1 MGLSANPHDR
11 FFKQLMADVRVAQDF
26 VRHYL
31 PSDVVAA
38 LDLSTLALTGESFVD
53 EAFQAHH
60 TDLLFTVEL
69 VEGEP
74 GLVYVLMEHKSYP
87 DRLVAFQL
95 LRYLVKI
102 WERSVR
108 QEGRLPAVIPLVLYH
123 GEAAWRV
130 RPGFRWLVGGPEV
143 VRRYA
148 PEFEYALCDLSAYS
162 DEELR
167 GEVTLQAA
175 LLVLKHILR
184 EDLGPSLARAL
195 GLLRELAQQR
205 TGLEY
210 IETLLRYVTVGSCY
224 LSPEELE
231 RTVSE
236 AFPEGEQIM
245 ATIAEKWVEQGVQ
258 RGLQQ
263 GIAEGER
270 KGYLAA
276 IELGL
281 ELRFGAE
288 GLRLMPEIA
297 QVQDVAVLRAIAEA
311 IKVQA
316 TLEQIRQVYR

>member
-1 MGLSANPHDR
+1 MELPANPHDR
-11 FFKQLMADVRVAQDF
+11 FFKQLMADARVAQDF
-26 VRHYL
+26 MRHYL
-31 PSDVVAA
+31 PSDVAAA

-60 TDLLFTVEL
+60 TDLLFTVQL
-69 VEGEP
+69 AEGDD
-74 GLVYVLMEHKSYP
+74 GLVYVLIEHKSFP

-102 WERSVR
+102 WERALR
-108 QEGRLPAVIPLVLYH
+108 QEGRLPALVPLVLYH
-123 GEAAWRV
+123 GEVAWRV

-143 VRRYA
+143 VRRYV
-148 PEFEYALCDLSAYS
+148 PEFEYALCDLSQFS
-162 DEELR
+162 DDEIR
-167 GEVTLQAA
+167 GEVTLRAA

-195 GLLRELAQQR
+195 FLLRDLAHQR

-210 IETLLRYVTVGSCY
+210 IETLLRYVTVGSRY
-224 LSPEELE
+224 LSAEELE

-245 ATIAEKWVEQGVQ
+245 ATIAEKWVEQGLQ
-258 RGLQQ
+258 QGLQQ
-263 GIAEGER
+263 GLSQGKEQGLAEGKRE
-270 KGYLAA
+270 GYLAA

-288 GLRLMPEIA
+288 GLRLLPEIA
-297 QVQDVAVLRAIAEA
+297 KIEDVATLRAIAEA
-311 IKVQA
+311 IKTQA
-316 TLEQIRQVYR
+316 